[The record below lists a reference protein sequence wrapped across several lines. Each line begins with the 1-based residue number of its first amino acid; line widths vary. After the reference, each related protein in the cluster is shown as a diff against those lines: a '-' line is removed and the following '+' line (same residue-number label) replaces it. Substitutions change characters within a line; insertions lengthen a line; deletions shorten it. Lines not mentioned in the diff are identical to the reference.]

1 MPTCHPSIGRPSRIG
16 LPTCRLVA
24 DLPTCHPLHILDMY
38 MYMHMYI
45 YIYMHIPHFLART
58 ALSESLLAPPTHQS
72 LVSVPPTHQSLVSV
86 HRHINPWCRLHRY
99 INPWCRLHRHI
110 SPWCRFHRHINPW
123 RRFGRRDRRFTDET
137 WTGNRLSKVGRRRCT
152 ILMRMADRIRPAT
165 SSTSIR

>member
-86 HRHINPWCRLHRY
+86 HRHINPWCRFHRY
-99 INPWCRLHRHI
+99 INPWRRLHRHI
-110 SPWCRFHRHINPW
+110 SPWCRF
-123 RRFGRRDRRFTDET
+123 
-137 WTGNRLSKVGRRRCT
+137 
-152 ILMRMADRIRPAT
+152 AD
-165 SSTSIR
+165 TSIAGAGSPTYQSLASVPPVHNLVYGTCSCQGDDFGDDVGSSGL